1 MAGQP
6 AVPPSALP
14 RPMGLGDVV
23 DGIIELYRTRAR
35 LVLGI
40 SAVLQGPV
48 VIIDL
53 ILGAGMVDQLSMM
66 VGFDVLDPPVPL
78 PTSLPPLDPQAVWGF
93 LGMAGAMVLIATVAG
108 GLTTAAL
115 AVAIG
120 EARLGRRPTLRGVF
134 SRVLRRLG
142 ALVVTMLT
150 VVGVITAGVVGG
162 LLLVA
167 AIVSLAPDP
176 AAGGLPVFLGLVAA
190 VGVVVLLTFLGL
202 RWALWPQ
209 VVLLDGGAGIT
220 ALGRSF
226 RLVAGSTWRVLG
238 YALAFGL
245 ATGILTQLLG
255 QLGGIVVGLVTGPAD
270 TPGTLLRIMW
280 AAAITIVMAPVV
292 PAAMTLLYLDLR
304 LRRGEPAPTD

>member
-1 MAGQP
+1 
-6 AVPPSALP
+6 
-14 RPMGLGDVV
+14 MGLGDVV

-48 VIIDL
+48 FLIDL
-53 ILGAGMVDQLSMM
+53 ALGADMVDRLSGML
-66 VGFDVLDPPVPL
+66 GFDILDPPAPL
-78 PTSLPPLDPQAVWGF
+78 PTTLPPLDQGAVWGI
-93 LGMAGAMVLIATVAG
+93 LGIAAAMVLIATAAG
-108 GLTTAAL
+108 GLMTAAL
-115 AVAIG
+115 AVAVG

-142 ALVVTMLT
+142 ALVATMLT
-150 VVGVITAGVVGG
+150 VVVVITAGVVGG
-162 LLLVA
+162 LLLVTTT
-167 AIVSLAPDP
+167 VSLAPDP

-190 VGVVVLLTFLGL
+190 VGVVVLLAFLGL

-209 VVLLDGGAGIT
+209 VVLLDDAAGIT

-245 ATGILTQLLG
+245 ATGILSQLLG
-255 QLGGIVVGLVTGPAD
+255 QLGGIVAGLVTGPAG
-270 TPGTLLRIMW
+270 TPGTLLRLIW
-280 AAAITIVMAPVV
+280 AAAITILMAPVV

-304 LRRGEPAPTD
+304 LRRGDPAPTD

>member
-1 MAGQP
+1 
-6 AVPPSALP
+6 
-14 RPMGLGDVV
+14 MGLGDVV

-40 SAVLQGPV
+40 GAVLQGPV
-48 VIIDL
+48 FIIDL
-53 ILGAGMVDQLSMM
+53 ILGARMVDQFSGML
-66 VGFDVLDPPVPL
+66 GFDVLDPPVPL
-78 PTSLPPLDPQAVWGF
+78 PTTLPPLDPEAVWGF
-93 LGMAGAMVLIATVAG
+93 LGIAGAMVLIATVAG

-120 EARLGRRPTLRGVF
+120 EMRLGRRPTLRGVF

-142 ALVVTMLT
+142 ALVATMLT
-150 VVGVITAGVVGG
+150 VVVVMTAGVVGG

-167 AIVSLAPDP
+167 TTVSLAPDP

-190 VGVVVLLTFLGL
+190 VGVAVLLAFLGL

-209 VVLLDGGAGIT
+209 VVLLEGGARLT

-226 RLVAGSTWRVLG
+226 RLVAGSTFRILG
-238 YALAFGL
+238 YVLAFGL
-245 ATGILTQLLG
+245 ATGVLSQLLG
-255 QLGGIVVGLVTGPAD
+255 QLGGIVVGLVTGPAG
-270 TPGTLLRIMW
+270 TPGTLLRLIW
-280 AAAITIVMAPVV
+280 AAAITILMAPVV
-292 PAAMTLLYLDLR
+292 PAAMTLLYFDLR